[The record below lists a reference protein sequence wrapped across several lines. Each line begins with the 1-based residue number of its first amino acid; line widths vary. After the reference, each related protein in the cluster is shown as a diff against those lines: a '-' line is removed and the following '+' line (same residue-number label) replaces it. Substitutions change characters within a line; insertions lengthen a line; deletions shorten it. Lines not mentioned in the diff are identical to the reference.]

1 MNRVE
6 QRQRWAEAQVTGSV
20 TLDVAAADASFRS
33 YYRLR
38 EYPYVLMDAPPDR
51 EPLGPFL
58 DVAKRLHEAGVRAPR
73 VLANDSEQGFV
84 LLEDL
89 GDTLFADRLN
99 PNSVSK
105 LYPLALVPL
114 ATFAEMPFE
123 GLPDY
128 DDALLCSEMDLFLD
142 WFVVRQLKRDTAEC
156 HLWWPQLRSLL
167 LEAAAEQ
174 PRVFVH
180 RDFHCGNLMLVDG
193 QAAVIDFQDAVA
205 GPLCYDAASLL
216 WDRYAAW
223 PEDVIGSWSE
233 RIRRLIAPQ
242 ISPATWRRW
251 LDLIGLQRNLK
262 VVGIFARLS
271 LRDGKHGYRDWQPR
285 FFRYALEIAA
295 RYPECSAL
303 ANYLR
308 ELPYESEA

>member
-6 QRQRWAEAQVTGSV
+6 QRQRWAEAQVNESV
-20 TLDVAAADASFRS
+20 TLEVAAADASFRS
-33 YYRLR
+33 YHRLR
-38 EYPYVLMDAPPDR
+38 GHPCVLMDAPPDR
-51 EPLGPFL
+51 EPLGSFL
-58 DVAKRLHEAGVRAPR
+58 DVANRLHEAGVRAPR
-73 VLANDSEQGFV
+73 VLAKDVEQGFV

-99 PNSVSK
+99 PKSVSE
-105 LYPLALVPL
+105 LYSLALVPL
-114 ATFAEMPFE
+114 ATFAEMSFA

-128 DDALLCSEMDLFLD
+128 DDALLGSEMDLFLE
-142 WFVVRQLKRDTAEC
+142 WFVAGQLKGDSAEC
-156 HLWWPQLRSLL
+156 DSWWPQLRSLL

-174 PRVFVH
+174 PRIFVH

-193 QAAVIDFQDAVA
+193 QAAVIDFQDAVV

-223 PEDVIGSWSE
+223 PEDVIASWSE
-233 RIRRLIAPQ
+233 RIRLLVAPRV
-242 ISPATWRRW
+242 SPATWRRW

-271 LRDGKHGYRDWQPR
+271 LRDGKHDYLNWQPR
-285 FFRYALEIAA
+285 FFRYALETAA

-308 ELPYESEA
+308 ALPYESAA